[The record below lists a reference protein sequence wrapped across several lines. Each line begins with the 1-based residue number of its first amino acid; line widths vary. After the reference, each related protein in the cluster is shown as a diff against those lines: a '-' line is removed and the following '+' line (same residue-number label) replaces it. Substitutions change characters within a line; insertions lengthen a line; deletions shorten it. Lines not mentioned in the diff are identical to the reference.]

1 MRFSGKPRSTKSTLL
16 WPFPRIFVSDY
27 RKSSKE
33 QQEEKDEQA
42 KIQKTADRLHQ
53 AIAHFEAE
61 TRKPSRVFI
70 DPGSN
75 QYEIEFNSIL
85 QVVYLF
91 QYNLREHALHLQ
103 SFLQCI
109 ETIETKRTNR
119 KLRFPKLPLRKWFR
133 SISVDANL
141 GGQVDSPTDHTKV
154 GASQTTNDLTLCQTR
169 TQNELV
175 DTNEGLV
182 RQKKATYPRDPD
194 VNPPETASEKF
205 FYSLYRGVEWAKSPD
220 CAFSFK
226 TAAGFVLISLPAFLP
241 QSATWFFAWRGQW
254 ATITLMMWM
263 IPVTGMFV
271 FSVILRVIGTVL
283 GGVLGIIVWEIA
295 RGNPYGLVVLTFFVM
310 MPLYYVFFT
319 SQILK
324 MVAIMTQLTLLLV
337 VCYEYQYVVSGA
349 PTYDSVE
356 VVAGKRML
364 LVIIGVAGA
373 AILALIPKPVTGRV
387 ELRKRISRTIKD
399 LGQLYSILVGD
410 ILAGTEPTD
419 NQRKAFRKL
428 ALGIRR
434 QIADEQ
440 TYLKLAKLEP
450 PLRGKFPLETY
461 ATLVQKVDNMA
472 DLLQGMAYSSRNIDK
487 SWRRNIVEVTRQERK
502 ELIANSLSI
511 MKLLSATLASK
522 MALPPYMSPPVE
534 MRAKFI
540 QKMSEVIS
548 KYPNHLDNDTFPNY
562 CAFGVNA
569 YMFLGELSETLECVE
584 KLVGIEDPDQW
595 LLLHA

>member
-1 MRFSGKPRSTKSTLL
+1 MG
-16 WPFPRIFVSDY
+16 
-27 RKSSKE
+27 
-33 QQEEKDEQA
+33 A
-42 KIQKTADRLHQ
+42 RL
-53 AIAHFEAE
+53 
-61 TRKPSRVFI
+61 
-70 DPGSN
+70 
-75 QYEIEFNSIL
+75 
-85 QVVYLF
+85 
-91 QYNLREHALHLQ
+91 
-103 SFLQCI
+103 
-109 ETIETKRTNR
+109 
-119 KLRFPKLPLRKWFR
+119 
-133 SISVDANL
+133 
-141 GGQVDSPTDHTKV
+141 DSPANDSHAGT
-154 GASQTTNDLTLCQTR
+154 GQTTNDLTLCQTTTR
-169 TQNELV
+169 NDFA
-175 DTNEGLV
+175 DTTDGLV

-205 FYSLYRGVEWAKSPD
+205 FYALYRFIEWLKSPD
-220 CAFSFK
+220 CAFSLK

-241 QSATWFFAWRGQW
+241 ESATWFFAWRGQW

-283 GGVLGIIVWEIA
+283 GGVLGIVVWEVV
-295 RGNPYGLVVLTFFVM
+295 RGNPYGLVILTFFVM
-310 MPLYYVFFT
+310 MPLYYIFFT
-319 SQILK
+319 SQIFK

-349 PTYDSVE
+349 ATYDSVE

-364 LVIIGVAGA
+364 LVIIGVAAA

-410 ILAGTEPTD
+410 ILAESEPTE

-440 TYLKLAKLEP
+440 TYLKLTKLEP

-472 DLLQGMAYSSRNIDK
+472 DLLQGMAYASKDIDK
-487 SWRRNIVEVTRQERK
+487 SWRRYIVEVTRQERK
-502 ELIANSLSI
+502 ELIASNLSI

-522 MALPPYMSPPVE
+522 MALPPYMTPPNE
-534 MRAKFI
+534 MRARFV
-540 QKMSEVIS
+540 QQMGDVIS

-562 CAFGVNA
+562 CAYSVNA